1 MRQKTHSVSPTRWRY
16 GILLF
21 PLTSSWEDSRHVN
34 GETSLHVSFVNFPP
48 RHFCGENLNVIF
60 AWPRTYLRRMV
71 GLAWCPPHSGPS
83 ASNVKIWSC
92 SDPCSVVQSN
102 PRCLSIQQTRG
113 DSNMIEQYQPSY
125 TLIWKN
131 SINCYL
137 KPPPLHLLVYRMN
150 QLISCLS
157 SSRCS
162 LIKTTV
168 SGTGWRSAGLNQ
180 DQR

>member
-34 GETSLHVSFVNFPP
+34 GETSRHVSFVNFPP

-137 KPPPLHLLVYRMN
+137 
-150 QLISCLS
+150 
-157 SSRCS
+157 
-162 LIKTTV
+162 
-168 SGTGWRSAGLNQ
+168 TGWTNWSHA
-180 DQR
+180 

>member
-1 MRQKTHSVSPTRWRY
+1 MRQKTRSVSPIRWRY
-16 GILLF
+16 GILPYPPHIFTGRL
-21 PLTSSWEDSRHVN
+21 PPCQW
-34 GETSLHVSFVNFPP
+34 GNFPP
-48 RHFCGENLNVIF
+48 RHVSGENLNVIF

-92 SDPCSVVQSN
+92 SDPCSAVQSN
-102 PRCLSIQQTRG
+102 PRRFSFHQTRG
-113 DSNMIEQYQPSY
+113 DLINMYITISAILYFNLERSY
-125 TLIWKN
+125 SL
-131 SINCYL
+131 L
-137 KPPPLHLLVYRMN
+137 LGAPPPFSWSAGCWNL
-150 QLISCLS
+150 LISCFS

-168 SGTGWRSAGLNQ
+168 SGTGWRSAELNQ